1 MKQCPFCKQ
10 QFDYISRGHLNK
22 CAKDNNV
29 NDYKEAR
36 YLMLCCNF
44 PKISDKVT
52 LIREY
57 ETNLLSLVDI
67 RKKYAI
73 DFKSTQFLLDYY
85 NIHIRGISESALKI
99 TVPKASKT
107 NLENLGCTNVLGKD
121 TPAYHK
127 RNQTMID
134 KYGVNN
140 IMKTEYFKHRNKS
153 DDAYIEHFGLTKKEF
168 NSERVKKIWEKKT
181 SEEKKEWLINSI
193 HNDKAIRNAIG
204 YNISKLEKYI
214 EELLKELNIE
224 YETQLLLKVSNKK
237 RYFYDLYIP
246 SINLIIEIQGDYWHA
261 NPNRY
266 NAEDLVHYKFA
277 DIKAQDIWDRDK
289 VKQDFA
295 TSKGYKLIAIWEHF
309 IKNTSKEELKQYLN
323 NLINGKE
330 DQN

>member
-10 QFDYISRGHLNK
+10 NFDYISRGHLNK
-22 CAKDNNV
+22 CSKDNSV

-44 PKISDKVT
+44 PEISNKDI

-57 ETNLLSLVDI
+57 EINLLSLVDI
-67 RKKYAI
+67 RNKYQI
-73 DFKSTQFLLDYY
+73 DFKSTQFLLNYH

-107 NLENLGCTNVLGKD
+107 NLENLGCTNVLGKN
-121 TPAYHK
+121 TLAYHK
-127 RNQTMID
+127 RNKTVMD
-134 KYGVNN
+134 RYGVDT
-140 IMKTEYFKHRNKS
+140 ITKTEYFKNRRDS
-153 DDAYIEHFGLTKKEF
+153 DDAYLEHFGLTKKEF
-168 NSERVKKIWEKKT
+168 NIKKAKKVWTSKSE
-181 SEEKKEWLINSI
+181 EEKKKWLIDSI
-193 HNDKAIRNAIG
+193 HSDKAIRNAVG
-204 YNISKLEKYI
+204 YTISKLEKYI
-214 EELLKELNIE
+214 EELLQELSIT

-246 SINLIIEIQGDYWHA
+246 SSNLIIEIQGDYWHA

-266 NAEDLVHYKFA
+266 SAEDLVHYKFA

-295 TSKGYKLIAIWEHF
+295 ISKGYEIVSIWEYF
-309 IKNTSKEELKQYLN
+309 IKNTSKQDLKQHLIT
-323 NLINGKE
+323 LINGKE
-330 DQN
+330 S

>member
-10 QFDYISRGHLNK
+10 SFNYISRSHLSK
-22 CAKDNNV
+22 CSKDSKV
-29 NDYKEAR
+29 TDYKEAR

-44 PKISDKVT
+44 PEISNKDI

-67 RKKYAI
+67 KKKYQI
-73 DFKSTQFLLDYY
+73 DFKSTQFLLNYY

-99 TVPKASKT
+99 TVPKANKT
-107 NLENLGCTNVLGKD
+107 NLENLGCTNVLSKD

-134 KYGVNN
+134 KYGVDSV
-140 IMKTEYFKHRNKS
+140 MKTEYFKHRNKS

-168 NSERVKKIWEKKT
+168 NSERVKKIWNNKSE
-181 SEEKKEWLINSI
+181 EEKKQWLINSI
-193 HNDKAIRNAIG
+193 HNDKAIRNAVG
-204 YNISKLEKYI
+204 YTISKLEKHI
-214 EELLKELNIE
+214 EELLQELSIT

-237 RYFYDLYIP
+237 RYFYDLYIT
-246 SINLIIEIQGDYWHA
+246 SSNLIIEIQGDYWHA

-266 NAEDLVHYKFA
+266 SAEDLVHYKFA

-295 TSKGYKLIAIWEHF
+295 ISKGYKVVSIWEHF
-309 IKNTSKEELKQYLN
+309 IKNTSKEDLKQHLIT
-323 NLINGKE
+323 LINGKE
-330 DQN
+330 S